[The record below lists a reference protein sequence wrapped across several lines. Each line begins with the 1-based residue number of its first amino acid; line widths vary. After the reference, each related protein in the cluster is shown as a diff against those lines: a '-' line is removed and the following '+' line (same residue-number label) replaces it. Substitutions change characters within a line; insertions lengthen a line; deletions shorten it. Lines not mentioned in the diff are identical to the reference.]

1 MFRGA
6 TKVTLDDKGR
16 LVMPT
21 RYRESIQERAQGQL
35 VVTVHRDL
43 CLLTYPRP
51 EWEQTEL
58 KILSLPSLHPQ
69 ARWLQRVM
77 VGYATDVELDGHGR
91 FLLPPELRE
100 IAGLGR
106 NGMLIGQGNRF
117 ELWDEA
123 RWIEQRD
130 QWLKRGPEEMEPN
143 SLFDSLSL

>member
-1 MFRGA
+1 VYRGA

-16 LVMPT
+16 MVLPT
-21 RYRESIQERAQGQL
+21 RYRESIQERAQGKL
-35 VVTVHRDL
+35 VVTIHRDQ
-43 CLLTYPRP
+43 CLLTYPKP

-58 KILSLPSLHPQ
+58 KLMSLQSEHPQ
-69 ARWLQRVM
+69 VRWLQRLM

-100 IAGLGR
+100 IAALGR
-106 NGMLIGQGNRF
+106 SGMLVGQGNRF

-130 QWLKRGPEEMEPN
+130 LWLKGN
-143 SLFDSLSL
+143 AGTDLSTLFGSLSL

>member
-1 MFRGA
+1 M
-6 TKVTLDDKGR
+6 
-16 LVMPT
+16 VMPT

-100 IAGLGR
+100 IAALGR
-106 NGMLIGQGNRF
+106 NAILIGQGNRF

-130 QWLKRGPEEMEPN
+130 QWLRHGPEETDSP
-143 SLFDSLSL
+143 SLYDSLSL